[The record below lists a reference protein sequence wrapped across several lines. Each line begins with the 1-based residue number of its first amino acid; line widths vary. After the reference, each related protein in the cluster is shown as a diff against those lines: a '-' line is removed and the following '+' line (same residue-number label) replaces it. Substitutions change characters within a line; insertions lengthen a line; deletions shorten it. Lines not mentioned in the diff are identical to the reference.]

1 MSLVTVILH
10 LTLQAFVVR
19 KVCVR
24 VFMRKQSSSSYLSQ
38 RNWQDNLSSSK
49 VFYYQTQKCNL
60 WNLISWA
67 AEVTWGQQNG
77 EYLRERQKGNV
88 LKGTACEL
96 LMNEASVMCVCV
108 CVSVVISTVQ
118 LRTGESLDQ
127 RLCNKSGILLCASLG
142 GSLFIL
148 HTSRMNQ

>member
-1 MSLVTVILH
+1 
-10 LTLQAFVVR
+10 
-19 KVCVR
+19 
-24 VFMRKQSSSSYLSQ
+24 MRI
-38 RNWQDNLSSSK
+38 
-49 VFYYQTQKCNL
+49 F
-60 WNLISWA
+60 
-67 AEVTWGQQNG
+67 E
-77 EYLRERQKGNV
+77 RERKKGDV
-88 LKGTACEL
+88 LKYIDCGL
-96 LMNEASVMCVCV
+96 LMNEASVMCV